1 LHCHDSKLNTAETQV
16 TRHHV
21 IYSYL
26 QIKILPV
33 TPHHN
38 VSKEQSG
45 AEFISIPL
53 KTAEH
58 VMVQYNICFKQKCKY
73 TQTVN
78 IY

>member
-1 LHCHDSKLNTAETQV
+1 MIN
-16 TRHHV
+16 
-21 IYSYL
+21 SYL

-38 VSKEQSG
+38 VSKEHSG
-45 AEFISIPL
+45 PEFISIPA
-53 KTAEH
+53 KIAEH

-78 IY
+78 ICLQSEQQNLWNHHFYV